1 MTKEHREN
9 LSKNAKALF
18 IKCRDN
24 LKDIQNKQLK
34 NLENNSDINE
44 DAFYRLKAQVE
55 GLCHQHIQEAEKI
68 LKSKQ
73 SELLGH

>member
-34 NLENNSDINE
+34 KLKNNPDINE
-44 DAFYRLKAQVE
+44 DAFYRLKVQVE
-55 GLCHQHIQEAEKI
+55 GLSNKHVQEAEKL
-68 LKSKQ
+68 LKTKQ
-73 SELLGH
+73 SELLGQ